1 MCKRIYISLLST
13 LFVMQ
18 SFSQQKMNVIFIL
31 ADDHRY
37 DAMGFYNKYDG
48 LKTPN
53 MDKMSREGVHFQNA
67 FVSTA
72 LCSPSR
78 ASILTGQYA
87 HTHKVVDNQAPLPV
101 GLTFFPQYLQNEG
114 YQTAFIGKWH
124 MGNTD
129 DMPQKGFD
137 YWLSFRGQGSYYNTT
152 LNENGKR
159 FKVEDSLHI
168 SDVLTNKAVQF
179 LKDNAKK
186 PFFLYLSHK
195 AVHAEFEPT
204 QRHKGLQSNMK
215 IYNPPSMYLTVK
227 DTLEKYKH
235 ISTAPINYRDIPKW
249 VINQRNSWH
258 GVDYLYHGQIAFNDF
273 IRGYLETV
281 RSVDESI
288 GSVISY
294 LEENGLDKNTIVF
307 YMGDNGFSFGEHG
320 LIDKRHAYEESMRVP
335 LLVYAPGM
343 GKKGVKAEQLVQGID
358 IAPTILQIAGIPVP
372 ANMQGKSFLP
382 LVKGEQIPWRDRIFY
397 EYYWEYDFP
406 QTPTIFSVRTNR
418 FKYIFNHGIWDINEL
433 YDLKY
438 DPYEMN
444 NLIRDTS
451 YRKLSKELRDDLF
464 GWLKQTGGQQIP
476 LQPLGSPR
484 SDHIYRGI
492 Y

>member
-1 MCKRIYISLLST
+1 MCKRKYISLLST

-137 YWLSFRGQGSYYNTT
+137 YWLSFRGQGTYYNTT

-168 SDVLTNKAVQF
+168 SDVLTNKAIQF
-179 LKDNAKK
+179 LKDNANKS
-186 PFFLYLSHK
+186 FFLYLSHK